1 MRRWMSIRAVAAVLT
16 IALPAAWPSPA
27 PAQVKVPSR
36 PVQFIVP
43 WAAGGGT
50 DRIARMVAVLL
61 EKEFGQPVIVVNR
74 TGGGGMLGHTIGATA
89 QNQRVTT
96 MLHRVPDATWNAAL
110 ASGLRDTRV
119 QPSSK
124 IPGHVGGR
132 EWRRSGELCL

>member
-1 MRRWMSIRAVAAVLT
+1 MRRWMSIRAVAAVLA

-27 PAQVKVPSR
+27 TAQVKVPSR

-61 EKEFGQPVIVVNR
+61 EKDLGQPVTVVNR
-74 TGGGGMLGHTIGATA
+74 PGGGSMLGHSVGATA

-96 MLHRVPDATWNAAL
+96 MLHRIPDATWNA
-110 ASGLRDTRV
+110 G
-119 QPSSK
+119 
-124 IPGHVGGR
+124 VGIR
-132 EWRRSGELCL
+132 IA